1 VKTWD
6 GIIAGGGI
14 IGLSLALEL
23 RHRGA
28 DVVVLDRGE
37 PGREASSAAAGMLA
51 SADPGT
57 PVDLRL
63 FAAESARLYPEFVE
77 KLQAASAISVD
88 FRRQGTVV
96 FLESPVCPPG
106 HRRLSVDELKQLEP
120 ALQLGGHSAFFLQED
135 SVDPDLLSQAAV
147 KAVHNAGVE
156 IRSHTAVQ
164 QMRSQNG
171 NIEVTTQA
179 EQFVARVA
187 VNCQGAWAGAPV
199 RPRKGQMCYLQP
211 QNPKSLKPGLL
222 SHVVRAPEAY
232 LVPRSSGKILVGAT
246 LEDAGFDKSVEPETV
261 ENLHRAAA
269 VLIPELAAALVV
281 QSWAGL
287 RPGTP
292 DDLPIMGETET
303 RGIFVSGGHFRNG
316 ILLAPVAT
324 KVMADL
330 IMGRPSAIDISAFSP
345 ARFARAWV

>member
-6 GIIAGGGI
+6 VIIAGGGI

-23 RHRGA
+23 RRRGA
-28 DVVVLDRGE
+28 DVLVLDRGE

-63 FAAESARLYPEFVE
+63 FAAESARLYPEFVQE
-77 KLQAASAISVD
+77 LQAASGISVD

-96 FLESPVCPPG
+96 FLESPEAPPG
-106 HRRLSVDELKQLEP
+106 HIRLSVDELKQLEP
-120 ALQLGGHSAFFLQED
+120 ALQPGGHSAFFLQED

-147 KAVHNAGVE
+147 KAAHNAGVE
-156 IRSHTAVQ
+156 IRSHTVVQ
-164 QMRSQNG
+164 QMISQNG
-171 NIEVTTQA
+171 NIEVATQA
-179 EQFVARVA
+179 ERFVARVA

-211 QNPKSLKPGLL
+211 QNTRLL
-222 SHVVRAPEAY
+222 NHAVRAPQAY

-269 VLIPELAAALVV
+269 VLIPELAAAPVV

-303 RGIFVSGGHFRNG
+303 PGIFVSGGHFRNG
-316 ILLAPVAT
+316 ILLAPAAA

-330 IMGRPSAIDISAFSP
+330 IVGRTSEIDISAFSP
-345 ARFARAWV
+345 ARFAAVRG